1 MDQGPHQQPPVGGDN
16 GKRSHSLTRSAHQ
29 PHSLSRKDEKEE
41 PYKPAFPGCLIT
53 EDPVSDLS
61 PLESTRVDESFQAEW
76 TEPFELLAIPEDQF
90 EDYGEVVSSCSMRSS
105 NCRVHG
111 SCDLSSMDPE
121 VSSCSES
128 VEKLSFLED
137 RILELEGENTQRE
150 ETEQK
155 LRQLNK
161 DLMKKIYSLEE
172 QMQDQKLQ
180 LEEEKQE
187 IISQRDSCFHK
198 AERKWCLER
207 EKLNARIKVL
217 QDDNVQF
224 SQSVSTLNAQN
235 RVLEKKVQSL
245 VSEVL
250 ETAESLEKERESSR
264 MWKDALNQEREA
276 WQRERQEAA
285 QLVEDLRCELS
296 RFQRTDCEL
305 PCCNDRRSTHSLW
318 EECEREK
325 HRLAEENQ
333 SLREI
338 NEDLQDAL
346 LVQNGSLCFPHS
358 IHRENSPSK
367 PGSPVHSI
375 AEEID
380 VCTQEQISALNEQK
394 EVNRRLR
401 QYLDRVILTVLE
413 KDPALLEIKPSL
425 SH

>member
-1 MDQGPHQQPPVGGDN
+1 MGPIETQQPCVLP
-16 GKRSHSLTRSAHQ
+16 
-29 PHSLSRKDEKEE
+29 RKDEKKE
-41 PYKPAFPGCLIT
+41 PQKTAFLGCLFP
-53 EDPVSDLS
+53 EDPVSDLN

-76 TEPFELLAIPEDQF
+76 TEPFELLTISEDQF
-90 EDYGEVVSSCSMRSS
+90 EDYGEVVSSCSIQNSS
-105 NCRVHG
+105 CRAHD

-121 VSSCSES
+121 VTSSSES

-137 RILELEGENTQRE
+137 QILELEGEKCQRE

-172 QMQDQKLQ
+172 QIQDQKLQ
-180 LEEEKQE
+180 LEEEKRE
-187 IISQRDSCFHK
+187 ILSQRESCFLK
-198 AERKWCLER
+198 AERKWHLEM

-217 QDDNVQF
+217 QDDNAKL
-224 SQSVSTLNAQN
+224 SQSVSALNAQN

-250 ETAESLEKERESSR
+250 ETADSLEKERERSG
-264 MWKDALNQEREA
+264 MWEEALNQEREA
-276 WQRERQEAA
+276 WQHERQEAA
-285 QLVEDLRCELS
+285 QLIEDLRCEL
-296 RFQRTDCEL
+296 RTFQRTDCEL
-305 PCCNDRRSTHSLW
+305 SRFQMTDCELQCCDDRGSTHSLW

-325 HRLAEENQ
+325 QRLADENQ

-346 LVQNGSLCFPHS
+346 LVQNGSVCFPYRTHE
-358 IHRENSPSK
+358 ENSHSK

-380 VCTQEQISALNEQK
+380 VCTQQQISALNEQK
-394 EVNRRLR
+394 EINRRLR

-413 KDPALLEIKPSL
+413 KDPGLLEIKPSL
-425 SH
+425 